1 MTTLEGRVGHDA
13 LFYTPLTIASLR
25 DETRMNLRCM
35 AKYLENTDFSKN
47 IVTQWRM
54 SCAIQV
60 VVLFVGYA
68 FLYTLTNAH
77 TRAHTRT
84 HHIRT
89 TTSVRLNNICEYVM
103 VGIQ

>member
-1 MTTLEGRVGHDA
+1 MFYCVFYYYHYFIFCLGGFSHLTTLEGRIGHDA

-47 IVTQWRM
+47 IFTEWRM

-60 VVLFVGYA
+60 VVLFVRYA
-68 FLYTLTNAH
+68 STY
-77 TRAHTRT
+77 TRAL
-84 HHIRT
+84 T
-89 TTSVRLNNICEYVM
+89 TTSPRMYE
-103 VGIQ
+103 